1 MDFLI
6 NTTTEKLNS
15 TGGMAIVGKILEKI
29 GFCAGAGTD
38 SPSHPHVLKSIIG
51 LYTQGR
57 SRFEEIDLVRKDTF
71 FKNSF
76 NLEYVPAKETTRL
89 YLERMIPEKALIDLA
104 TETSTIQLL
113 KSSKLTPI
121 KVNGRYY
128 LPVDID
134 TSPMDNSKSHKE
146 GVSRTYK
153 QFDGYHPIFCYIG
166 QEGYMMNT
174 ELREGK
180 QHCQKGTTEFLKHT
194 MGLISKLEIE
204 EPLLFRF
211 DGGNDSRDI
220 LSLLEKSGHFYIV
233 KRNLRKEKPEYWHDV
248 AQAEGTIIHQDES
261 KTVSI
266 GIHTGKKPA
275 QDESFPDIDII
286 FQVTERRR
294 AKDGTLLLFPEL
306 EIETFWTNMYESPG
320 TVIEL
325 YHDHGTSE
333 QFHSELKTD
342 MNVERLPSGKFAVN
356 AMLLKLAMLS
366 FNILRF
372 IGQTALSFSG
382 SLPYKTFSKRKRLR
396 KVIDDLIRIAVKIV
410 QHARQT
416 VLRLW
421 ENDPWLDCF
430 RQVYA
435 VCRYL

>member
-1 MDFLI
+1 MDYVI

-15 TGGMAIVGKILEKI
+15 TGGMALVGKILERI
-29 GFCAGAGTD
+29 GFCSNTKID
-38 SPSHPHVLKSIIG
+38 TPRYPHVLKSIVG
-51 LYTQGR
+51 LFSQGR
-57 SRFEEIDLVRKDTF
+57 TRFEEIDLVRKDTF
-71 FKNSF
+71 FKDSF

-89 YLERMIPEKALIDLA
+89 YLERMIPEKALIDLEIEA
-104 TETSTIQLL
+104 STIQLL
-113 KSSKLTPI
+113 RSGKLTPI
-121 KVNGRYY
+121 KVNGRDY

-166 QEGYMMNT
+166 QEGYMINT

-180 QHCQKGTTEFLKHT
+180 QHCQKGTPEFLKHT

-204 EPLLFRF
+204 NPLLFRF

-220 LSLLEKSGHFYIV
+220 LLPLEKSGHFYIV
-233 KRNLRKEKPEYWHDV
+233 KRNLRKEKPEYWHAV
-248 AQAEGTIIHQDES
+248 AQAEGSIIHQDES
-261 KTVSI
+261 KTVYT
-266 GIHTGKKPA
+266 GVHTGKKPA
-275 QDESFPDIDII
+275 QNEALPDIDVI
-286 FQVTERRR
+286 FQVTERRI
-294 AKDGTLLLFPEL
+294 AKDGTHLLFPEL

-356 AMLLKLAMLS
+356 TILLKLAMLS

-372 IGQTALSFSG
+372 IGQTALSFSEG
-382 SLPYKTFSKRKRLR
+382 LPYKTSSKRKRLR

-410 QHARQT
+410 QHARQNI
-416 VLRLW
+416 LRLW
-421 ENDPWLDCF
+421 YKDPWLASF

-435 VCRYL
+435 VCCNL